1 MRGTSLPP
9 SRGYGATDPGPSVSH
24 EEEEGGH
31 VAVARGGE
39 QEEWSH
45 ALGRAEG
52 EEEERLLGAWED
64 EDEEGR
70 PVRRRKKK
78 LSIVHAT
85 AGAMLLALFAIAA
98 ALLYFQRWVGRAGGQ
113 GAGRLAGANLLP
125 AYLPEEAALPVPR
138 CGRCLRDEPILYR
151 RAACLFLTGRCH
163 SCVYVAVA
171 QAGRCG
177 EEPGWEGH
185 PHAHEE
191 DEAVGQQQQQAG
203 RRQDQQQHGRE
214 GGGGGQP
221 ADPGGEAG
229 VRGAELVSTRGTRGP
244 LRCQGR
250 EGGREGEW
258 RDILMSFL

>member
-1 MRGTSLPP
+1 MGGIKQCHRPIGRMPPSRSAVQCFVHAKGVHVVYRANASGLSSQAGGMRGTSLPP
-9 SRGYGATDPGPSVSH
+9 SRGYGATDPGPSASH
-24 EEEEGGH
+24 EEEEEEDGH

-113 GAGRLAGANLLP
+113 GAG
-125 AYLPEEAALPVPR
+125 
-138 CGRCLRDEPILYR
+138 
-151 RAACLFLTGRCH
+151 
-163 SCVYVAVA
+163 
-171 QAGRCG
+171 
-177 EEPGWEGH
+177 W
-185 PHAHEE
+185 
-191 DEAVGQQQQQAG
+191 
-203 RRQDQQQHGRE
+203 
-214 GGGGGQP
+214 
-221 ADPGGEAG
+221 
-229 VRGAELVSTRGTRGP
+229 
-244 LRCQGR
+244 QGR
-250 EGGREGEW
+250 TSC
-258 RDILMSFL
+258 LPT